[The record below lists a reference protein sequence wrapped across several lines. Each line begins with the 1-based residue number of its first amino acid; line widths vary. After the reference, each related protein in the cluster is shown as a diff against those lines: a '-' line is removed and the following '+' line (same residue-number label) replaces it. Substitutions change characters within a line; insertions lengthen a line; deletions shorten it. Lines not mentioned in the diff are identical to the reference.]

1 MVFRFAIFQLL
12 GCFFCCLVF
21 KVHSFFSLPS
31 VVFYLAG
38 LLVYITIS
46 FSVCQ
51 HLFLSFLSALSAFL
65 SALSAF
71 FSAVCFDAA
80 SPTSMVC
87 SIYHIFFS
95 LSILFFLYSFFFL
108 FLKLQYQIELIPHY
122 HLKVL
127 SYLVLL

>member
-46 FSVCQ
+46 FLLCQ
-51 HLFLSFLSALSAFL
+51 HLFLSFL

-95 LSILFFLYSFFFL
+95 LSILFFSFSLAFFG
-108 FLKLQYQIELIPHY
+108 INSS
-122 HLKVL
+122 KVL
-127 SYLVLL
+127 HCIVTINSYHSNDIRVSIN

>member
-51 HLFLSFLSALSAFL
+51 HLFLSFF

-87 SIYHIFFS
+87 LIYHIFFS
-95 LSILFFLYSFFFL
+95 LSILFFSFSSFCSILTLYF
-108 FLKLQYQIELIPHY
+108 KQVELQSKKYGDAFILQ
-122 HLKVL
+122 
-127 SYLVLL
+127 

>member
-12 GCFFCCLVF
+12 GCFFLLF
-21 KVHSFFSLPS
+21 SFQGSFFFSLPS

-38 LLVYITIS
+38 LLVYVTIS
-46 FSVCQ
+46 FLLCQ
-51 HLFLSFLSALSAFL
+51 HLFLTFL

-95 LSILFFLYSFFFL
+95 LSILFFSLSILFFSFSSFCSILTLYF
-108 FLKLQYQIELIPHY
+108 KQVELQSKKYGDAFILQ
-122 HLKVL
+122 
-127 SYLVLL
+127 

>member
-31 VVFYLAG
+31 VVSYLAG

-46 FSVCQ
+46 FLLCQ
-51 HLFLSFLSALSAFL
+51 HLFLSFL

-95 LSILFFLYSFFFL
+95 LSILFFSFSSFCSILTLYF
-108 FLKLQYQIELIPHY
+108 KQVELQSKKYGDAFILQ
-122 HLKVL
+122 
-127 SYLVLL
+127 